1 MKIES
6 VYVRNFMG
14 LSEARAKLGTTTLI
28 GGKNGAGKS
37 SLCRALV
44 AALTGSKKSLPD
56 WPIRAG
62 QNEATIEVTT
72 EDGYIIRARM
82 KGEAWRIEVTAGE
95 MAVKAPQTWLS
106 ERFGALDGLA
116 FLKGDPK
123 GQAATIRRVAGV
135 DTAEVDA
142 RIAQLRAERT
152 EVGRR
157 GKEAAAQAEGMRPEG
172 AEVPQAVEDAEWMRC
187 KAQADAILALQR
199 MHEAET
205 AAAEW
210 PALQR
215 AWERRQELAELA
227 GMELGERPPE
237 PPDLGELSTAA
248 IEATDVAA
256 ALERLG
262 AFLVDQYSGWG
273 WTELAT
279 VNDAAQALLDLINRE
294 AEGINAAETAAK
306 SAAKKAA
313 EEYATL
319 SAALAAWEAKR
330 DRKAAAEAALQA
342 DTATDPGPQPDA
354 RAARKAADAA
364 RALRAY
370 AERALAAAQLRE
382 QYAALTAAI
391 QAAEAERAQAM
402 AAASWPV
409 PGLSLSEDGELL
421 HGGVPYAQASHAE
434 RMRVSVSVAYALG
447 APLVVVEEGSAL
459 DDDALAMLSELA
471 EASDKQIVIER
482 VGTRDPGAIIIEGG
496 VLR

>member
-1 MKIES
+1 MKIQS

-56 WPIRAG
+56 WPIKAG
-62 QNEATIEVTT
+62 EEEAKIEVAT

-82 KGEAWRIEVTAGE
+82 KGESWKIEVTAGE

-123 GQAATIRRVAGV
+123 SQAGTIRRVAGV
-135 DTAEVDA
+135 DTADIDA

-157 GKEAAAQAEGMRPEG
+157 GKDAAAQADGMMPEG
-172 AEVPQAVEDAEWMRC
+172 ADVPQAVENAEWMRC

-199 MHEAET
+199 MHEAE
-205 AAAEW
+205 AAAAAW

-227 GMELGERPPE
+227 GMELGERPV
-237 PPDLGELSTAA
+237 PPKSLDAVRGEHSPPIRRLEQIGKLADDLNNFDGWESG
-248 IEATDVAA
+248 DDSVDA
-256 ALERLG
+256 AL
-262 AFLVDQYSGWG
+262 
-273 WTELAT
+273 
-279 VNDAAQALLDLINRE
+279 QALVAVLDDAWPRFCE
-294 AEGINAAETAAK
+294 AAEAAK
-306 SAAKKAA
+306 IAIQEAADAYPGAIAA
-313 EEYATL
+313 V
-319 SAALAAWEAKR
+319 AAWEAKR
-330 DRKAAAEAALQA
+330 DRKAAAEAALAA
-342 DTATDPGPQPDA
+342 DTSTDPGPQPDT
-354 RAARKAADAA
+354 RAARQAADAA
-364 RALRAY
+364 RALQAY

-482 VGTRDPGAIIIEGG
+482 VGNRDPGAIIIESG

>member
-14 LSEARAKLGTTTLI
+14 LSEARAKLGTTTLV

-37 SLCRALV
+37 SLCRAIV

-62 QNEATIEVTT
+62 QDEATIEVTT
-72 EDGYIIRARM
+72 EDGYIIKARM
-82 KGEAWRIEVTAGE
+82 KGESWKIEVTAGE
-95 MAVKAPQTWLS
+95 MAVKAPQAWLS

-123 GQAATIRRVAGV
+123 SQAATIRRVAGV
-135 DTAEVDA
+135 DTADIDA

-157 GKEAAAQAEGMRPEG
+157 GKDAAAQAEGMRPEG
-172 AEVPQAVEDAEWMRC
+172 AAAPQTAEDAEWMRC

-199 MHEAET
+199 MHEAEM
-205 AAAEW
+205 AAAAW

-227 GMELGERPPE
+227 GVELGERPAKPKDLDCVRSNHN
-237 PPDLGELSTAA
+237 PPIRRLDQLVMLADDLNAFDGWESGDELIDAALAALVTALDDARPRFRAAAKEAEIA
-248 IEATDVAA
+248 IREAAEAYPAAMAA
-256 ALERLG
+256 ALE
-262 AFLVDQYSGWG
+262 
-273 WTELAT
+273 
-279 VNDAAQALLDLINRE
+279 
-294 AEGINAAETAAK
+294 
-306 SAAKKAA
+306 
-313 EEYATL
+313 
-319 SAALAAWEAKR
+319 WEAKH
-330 DRKAAAEAALQA
+330 DRKKAAEAALQA
-342 DTATDPGPQPDA
+342 DTATDPGPQPDT
-354 RAARKAADAA
+354 RAAREAADAA
-364 RALRAY
+364 RALEAY
-370 AERALAAAQLRE
+370 AARALTAAQLRE
-382 QYAALTAAI
+382 QYAALTASI
-391 QAAEAERAQAM
+391 QAAETERAQAM

-409 PGLSLSEDGELL
+409 PGLSLSDDGELL
-421 HGGVPYAQASHAE
+421 YGGVPYAQASHAE

-471 EASDKQIVIER
+471 EASGKQIVIER

-496 VLR
+496 VLK